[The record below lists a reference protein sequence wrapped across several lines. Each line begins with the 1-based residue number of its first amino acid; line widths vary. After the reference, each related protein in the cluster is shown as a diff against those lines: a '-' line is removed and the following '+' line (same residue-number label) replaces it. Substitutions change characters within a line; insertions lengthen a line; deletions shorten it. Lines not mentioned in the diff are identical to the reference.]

1 MKSFLRRFRV
11 LGIVPQHPTHGE
23 YLVTGSGSWFLK
35 LQNHFDTSS
44 GGGTVPAPPRL
55 KPVDHQ
61 YIRTTHVNANPQ
73 LEKFDGDLSQ
83 VEAVSFCLEL
93 LNRLNPCLSLK
104 TYDFRSQNL
113 RDASHVV
120 LPARSGVTP

>member
-1 MKSFLRRFRV
+1 MGNILLQAVALGFLNYR
-11 LGIVPQHPTHGE
+11 I
-23 YLVTGSGSWFLK
+23 
-35 LQNHFDTSS
+35 TSILLL
-44 GGGTVPAPPRL
+44 GGTVPAPPRL

-61 YIRTTHVNANPQ
+61 YIRTTDVNANPQ
-73 LEKFDGDLSQ
+73 LEKLDGDLSP

-104 TYDFRSQNL
+104 TYEFRSQIL